1 MIYRESDD
9 KPKLA
14 HFVPAIL
21 LLLLTLSA
29 AGIASV
35 VPAKGAHEVAV
46 LLSPRTGL
54 SDAANIIGRAGG
66 QLVADGEFPNLIIAF
81 SKGPDF
87 AAALY
92 RAGAWLVLDPLAAH
106 GCGGTVTTAPARP

>member
-14 HFVPAIL
+14 HFIPAAL

-29 AGIASV
+29 AAIASV
-35 VPAKGAHEVAV
+35 APAKGAHEVAV

-54 SDAANIIGRAGG
+54 SEAANIIGRAGG
-66 QLVADGEFPNLIIAF
+66 ELVADGEFPNLVIAF
-81 SKGPDF
+81 STRSDF

-106 GCGGTVTTAPARP
+106 GCGGTVTAAPARP

>member
-66 QLVADGEFPNLIIAF
+66 QLVADGEFPNLVIAF